1 MQASSMQGAFSNL
14 IRQSQTGA
22 VNVGDIQQLL
32 KIVHKPVTPR
42 RGGKTAISGLRAQRI
57 SDAVAISTRPT
68 KDGLEHILTALRDLS
83 FRLLRMGYFVRGGL
97 VRGKLVHEENAVF
110 GPALLDAYH
119 PSLPRVELDKLNQ
132 PDVRRLKPGAYLVGI
147 DFLGSKQFRSAQW
160 CISFVRETKSA
171 GGPSLMS
178 NFGRAAAVE
187 ISQIRCGLAPPVPSF
202 LRAICSIPSFGIAK
216 LAAAP
221 LAWRYQQKYQ
231 QSGSAAVG
239 LCLDFQSVA
248 TVFRG
253 NPESNWRLKLLL
265 SLQFFP

>member
-1 MQASSMQGAFSNL
+1 LVTAYVRAAVYLRWPSATRCKGAAKSIRFPARHAQAF
-14 IRQSQTGA
+14 
-22 VNVGDIQQLL
+22 D
-32 KIVHKPVTPR
+32 
-42 RGGKTAISGLRAQRI
+42 
-57 SDAVAISTRPT
+57 D
-68 KDGLEHILTALRDLS
+68 
-83 FRLLRMGYFVRGGL
+83 
-97 VRGKLVHEENAVF
+97 
-110 GPALLDAYH
+110 YH

-147 DFLGSKQFRSAQW
+147 DFLGSKQFRSAQC
-160 CISFVRETKSA
+160 CISLVRETKSA

-187 ISQIRCGLAPPVPSF
+187 ISQICCGLAPTAPSF

-253 NPESNWRLKLLL
+253 NPESN
-265 SLQFFP
+265 